1 MPTFYPES
9 IDIDVEEFVDD
20 CSSSEIEQLVNYLKE
35 NGLYPGRI
43 GTPSDVTWNEEV
55 SKLLDSKWKLSTE
68 DEATILRICNKLI

>member
-1 MPTFYPES
+1 MPSFYPES

-35 NGLYPGRI
+35 NGLYPGLT
-43 GTPSDVTWNEEV
+43 GTPSDVAWNEEV
-55 SKLLDSKWKLSTE
+55 SKLVDSKWKLSTE

>member
-9 IDIDVEEFVDD
+9 IDLDVEEFVDD
-20 CSSSEIEQLVNYLKE
+20 CSSSEIEQLVNYLRE

-43 GTPSDVTWNEEV
+43 GTPSDVAWNEEV

-68 DEATILRICNKLI
+68 DEATILRIRSKLI